1 VGLGL
6 DHAWPRDE
14 KKLALAHMDGTDF
27 KRGSHETDFT
37 LAAKKQ
43 GVERDIRPE
52 KRGNSYKFEGKDEKL
67 PL

>member
-1 VGLGL
+1 
-6 DHAWPRDE
+6 
-14 KKLALAHMDGTDF
+14 MDGTDF